1 MKCGTDNL
9 PVKNA
14 TVYSRDAAKN
24 DEQGLLLID
33 GFP

>member
-1 MKCGTDNL
+1 VLMKWGADNL

-24 DEQGLLLID
+24 DEQGLC
-33 GFP
+33 